1 MELKDLGKVEAE
13 MFKVLLKL
21 SYRQYWLHLKF
32 LECPFYGVF
41 LAVSRHAFELAKTAP
56 GPIFG
61 SKGEFDVEKI
71 KQSKHFRALLHQSNG
86 KGVKEM
92 VMTL

>member
-1 MELKDLGKVEAE
+1 MFLGC
-13 MFKVLLKL
+13 
-21 SYRQYWLHLKF
+21 YRQ
-32 LECPFYGVF
+32 
-41 LAVSRHAFELAKTAP
+41 AFELAKTAP

-71 KQSKHFRALLHQSNG
+71 KQSKHFHFHLSQPNG

-92 VMTL
+92 VMLFSTTSSLV